1 MKTRPWN
8 TRDAILG
15 GLLGGLLGGCDGEGG
30 ERVVILEVVER
41 AENEEVLDLGA
52 MGDSMGDVLTFAN
65 DVYDA
70 ANEAKLGTDQG
81 YCVRVRP
88 GEAWECNWTLT
99 LDEGSLTVEGPFLD
113 VGDSVF
119 AIIGGTGEYRGA
131 SGEMTL
137 SARDGDEPAY
147 DFVYEI
153 VL

>member
-1 MKTRPWN
+1 MKTGSWN
-8 TRDAILG
+8 TVAAILG
-15 GLLGGLLGGCDGEGG
+15 GLFGGLLGGCDGEDG
-30 ERVVILEVVER
+30 ERMVTLEVVER
-41 AENEEVLDLGA
+41 AENEEVLDLGE

-70 ANEAKLGTDQG
+70 ENETKLGTDQG

-99 LDEGSLTVEGPFLD
+99 LAEGSLTVEGPFLD

-131 SGEMTL
+131 SGQMTL
-137 SARDGDEPAY
+137 SARDGDAPAY

-153 VL
+153 IL

>member
-8 TRDAILG
+8 TGAAILG
-15 GLLGGLLGGCDGEGG
+15 GLLGGLLGGCDDGEG

-52 MGDSMGDVLTFAN
+52 MGDSRGDVLTFAN
-65 DVYDA
+65 EVYDA
-70 ANEAKLGTDQG
+70 DNEAKLGTDQG
-81 YCVRVRP
+81 YCMRVRV

-131 SGEMTL
+131 
-137 SARDGDEPAY
+137 
-147 DFVYEI
+147 
-153 VL
+153 